1 MSLRMPVSIIY
12 SDSYLGQFLVLLIH
26 HLLLRSVV
34 VSMCIARVNT
44 INCAFY
50 SLIEFV
56 WLLQRR
62 AIIFPVQN
70 SPFGLSSETAF
81 SARYEIDLYV

>member
-56 WLLQRR
+56 
-62 AIIFPVQN
+62 
-70 SPFGLSSETAF
+70 
-81 SARYEIDLYV
+81 